1 MGVLEKYS
9 AVMEQRVSKDGGI
22 SKTISPWFLAKPS
35 GTYVD
40 AICIF
45 SLWYCNS
52 S

>member
-9 AVMEQRVSKDGGI
+9 VMEQRESKDGGT

-40 AICIF
+40 AICSF